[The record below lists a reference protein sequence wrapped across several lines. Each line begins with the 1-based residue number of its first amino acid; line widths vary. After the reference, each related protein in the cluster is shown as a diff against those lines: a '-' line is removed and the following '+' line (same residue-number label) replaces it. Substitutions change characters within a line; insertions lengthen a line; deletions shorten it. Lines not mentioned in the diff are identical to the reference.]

1 MDTLQPK
8 RREKVVVDERG
19 MIDLPFLVLTVLL
32 TAIGL
37 IMMFSASY
45 ARAYADEGNS
55 TFYFARQ
62 AVFAAVGLSALL
74 FITRFDY
81 HWWRFI
87 MLPFLGISVF
97 LLLLVLIMGS
107 SGGGATRWI
116 VLFGIRFQ
124 PSEVAKLAMI
134 VAFATMISTYGNKM
148 QTFRYGVVPF
158 AAVLGTIVLLLALEP
173 HLSAIVIIG
182 AIGAIMMY
190 LGGTKLRWFAILGTA
205 AAVFLVIFLS
215 LKGYALDRLV
225 TWQDPFSDPS
235 DSGYQT
241 IQSLYAIGSGGLFG
255 LGLGK
260 GRQKYLYLPEEH
272 NDYIF
277 AIVCEELGLIGA
289 LLILLLFAL
298 LIIRGFWLA
307 MHARDR
313 FGAMLIAGIMTKLA
327 VQVFFNIGVVTNLLP
342 ATGIALPFFS
352 YGGTALML
360 NLFEMGMVL
369 QVSRQNNNK
378 LL

>member
-1 MDTLQPK
+1 MSSERTQTKP
-8 RREKVVVDERG
+8 RVVVDERG
-19 MIDLPFLVLTVLL
+19 MMDLPFLTLTILL

-62 AVFAAVGLSALL
+62 AVFAAIGIAAMLL
-74 FITRFDY
+74 ITRFDY
-81 HWWRFI
+81 HMWRFF
-87 MLPFLGISVF
+87 MPFLLGAAVL

-124 PSEVAKLAMI
+124 PSEIAKLAVI
-134 VAFATMISTYGNKM
+134 VAFATLISTYREKM
-148 QTFRYGVVPF
+148 KTFRYGVLPF
-158 AAVLGTIVLLLALEP
+158 GAILAVIAGLLALQP
-173 HLSAIVIIG
+173 HLSAILIIG
-182 AIGAIMMY
+182 GIGAIMMFM
-190 LGGTKLRWFAILGTA
+190 GGTRVHWFVILGFIALA
-205 AAVFLVIFLS
+205 ALAIFLS
-215 LKGYALDRLV
+215 IQGYAMERL
-225 TWQDPFSDPS
+225 TSWSDPFSDPS
-235 DSGYQT
+235 DSTYQ
-241 IQSLYAIGSGGLFG
+241 IVQSLYAIGSGGLFG

-277 AIVCEELGLIGA
+277 AIVCEELGLVGA
-289 LLILLLFAL
+289 GLILLLFAL
-298 LIIRGFWLA
+298 LIIRGYWLA

-313 FGAMLIAGIMTKLA
+313 FGALLIAGITTLIA
-327 VQVFFNIGVVTNLLP
+327 LQVFLNIGVVTNLLP
-342 ATGIALPFFS
+342 STGIALPFFS

-360 NLFEMGMVL
+360 NLFEMGMIL